1 MIFAAKQ
8 SQVGLV
14 VVYLCASW
22 AAQDI
27 IFAVKHSQVGLVVVY
42 LCASWAAY
50 AMIFAAKHSQ
60 VGWWWCTCVLAGQL
74 MP

>member
-1 MIFAAKQ
+1 
-8 SQVGLV
+8 V